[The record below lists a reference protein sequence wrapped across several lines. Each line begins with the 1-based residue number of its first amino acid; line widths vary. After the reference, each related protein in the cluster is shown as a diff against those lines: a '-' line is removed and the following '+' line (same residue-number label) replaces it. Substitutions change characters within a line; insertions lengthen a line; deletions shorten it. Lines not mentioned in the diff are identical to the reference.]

1 MSKRRRSKRIRHTC
15 GRKRWEQ
22 PPQWN
27 DDVEK
32 ALADKRLAFAKCLN
46 EACVAQPE
54 HELLRET
61 KDEKLNQFQI
71 IGNQAKL
78 AR

>member
-1 MSKRRRSKRIRHTC
+1 M
-15 GRKRWEQ
+15 RKRWEQ

-32 ALADKRLAFAKCLN
+32 ALADNRLAFAKWQN

-61 KDEKLNQFQI
+61 KDEKSNQFQI
-71 IGNQAKL
+71 IGNEDKV